1 MDSRI
6 YEFRVDGRLP
16 EQELEAFCDLR
27 VEQVPPGLIL
37 RGLVVD
43 ESHLHAIIARF
54 RTLGLRIV
62 SAQPV
67 RE

>member
-16 EQELEAFCDLR
+16 EQGLDAFADLR

-37 RGLVVD
+37 RGVVVD

-62 SAQPV
+62 SAQPAP
-67 RE
+67 E